1 MRSNRD
7 MCTCTIN
14 SVATAPSPV
23 ERISS
28 AKVPATG
35 KGSPKAKVLALGTC
49 TLVDHEALGARR
61 L

>member
-14 SVATAPSPV
+14 SVATAP
-23 ERISS
+23 SS